1 MKKNG
6 MQKAVWYRERGLANA
21 LSTSFCE
28 FLNLKSA
35 SFFSSNFIDLSIY
48 EHGSSPQGY
57 HYINVDGGWWAGS
70 DTGHIQRNASGYFME
85 NKVCCFAIFALA
97 SAVAHPHLS
106 AQEKFPGG
114 LANLIA
120 QLHSDGFKW
129 GHYTDSG
136 KHACNKDAPMSQGY
150 EHQDARLFALEYKA
164 DMYV

>member
-1 MKKNG
+1 MWMEGGGPALTLDTFNA
-6 MQKAVWYRERGLANA
+6 MRAVISWRTRYAVLLSSLELTYFFCSRS
-21 LSTSFCE
+21 STSIC
-28 FLNLKSA
+28 
-35 SFFSSNFIDLSIY
+35 
-48 EHGSSPQGY
+48 
-57 HYINVDGGWWAGS
+57 
-70 DTGHIQRNASGYFME
+70 
-85 NKVCCFAIFALA
+85 
-97 SAVAHPHLS
+97 
-106 AQEKFPGG
+106 QEKFPGG